1 MHFSTATFICVAAFV
16 GPTIATMYCQCE
28 NPGKHRI
35 FPGINQIC
43 SELSNDWCSTNCNI
57 GGKNC
62 DYCEWK
68 PAGSSPD
75 EDYAKLKKWC
85 GQQSGYDSGSQTYYK
100 GTDVFCY
107 SNSNKARCSTCG
119 GCAYNDN
126 SFFKRSESVSPLDG
140 APAPSVGRREA
151 YDGDSDLEAPDAS
164 VALDVQPSGEEG
176 SAALARECQL
186 LYPGAAKE
194 MAELLGEDDACK
206 TGASEADRYS
216 VTCEPESDTLAND
229 ITDAFTL
236 ICDGYGGQQFDGGV
250 VEKRA
255 AEVNIHFMH

>member
-1 MHFSTATFICVAAFV
+1 MHLSTATLMCAAALVA
-16 GPTIATMYCQCE
+16 PTIATMYCQCE
-28 NPGKHRI
+28 NPSHDRI
-35 FPGINQIC
+35 FPGINNIC
-43 SELSNDWCSTNCNI
+43 ADLSWDWCSTNCNI
-57 GGKNC
+57 FGKNC
-62 DYCEWK
+62 DYCEWI
-68 PAGSSPD
+68 PAGASPD
-75 EDYAKLKKWC
+75 ADYDRLKKWC
-85 GQQSGYDSGSQTYYK
+85 GEQSGYDSNSQTYYK

-107 SNSNKARCSTCG
+107 SNSNKASCSSCG

-126 SFFKRSESVSPLDG
+126 SFFKRSEESVSPLSG
-140 APAPSVGRREA
+140 APAPSVGRRAA

-186 LYPGAAKE
+186 LFPGAAKE

-206 TGASEADRYS
+206 TGTSEADRYS
-216 VTCEPESDTLAND
+216 VTCEPESDIVAND

-236 ICDGYGGQQFDGGV
+236 ICDGYGGQEFDDGV

-255 AEVNIHFMH
+255 AEVNIHFV